1 MSVPAD
7 PPPVKLFFALLAAPE
22 APLEDIERRLS
33 AEFNPIDVR
42 LDDFEFDSFSTYYG
56 PEMGLGL
63 RKRMIACEGTIG
75 RDELQGIKM
84 HTNRLEKHY
93 ARTETQ
99 GRTINIDPGYLD
111 SSRVVLGTGKDHAHR
126 IYLGKGIWAETT
138 LLYRRR
144 PPGFEPMP
152 WTYRDYRRNETLA
165 FFNEARDIF
174 RRGMRG
180 RG

>member
-1 MSVPAD
+1 VSVPSD

-22 APLEDIERRLS
+22 APLEDLERRLS

-42 LDDFEFDSFSTYYG
+42 LDDFDFEAYSTYYG

-75 RDELQGIKM
+75 RDELPGIKL
-84 HTNRLEKHY
+84 HANRLEKFY
-93 ARTETQ
+93 AGKEER

-111 SSRVVLGTGKDHAHR
+111 SSRVVLATGKDHGHR
-126 IYLGKGIWAETT
+126 IYIGRGIWAETT

-144 PPGFEPMP
+144 PPGFEPLP
-152 WTYRDYRRNETLA
+152 WTYRDYRRDETLA
-165 FFNEARDIF
+165 FFNEARAIY
-174 RRGMRG
+174 RREMRE
-180 RG
+180 RQ